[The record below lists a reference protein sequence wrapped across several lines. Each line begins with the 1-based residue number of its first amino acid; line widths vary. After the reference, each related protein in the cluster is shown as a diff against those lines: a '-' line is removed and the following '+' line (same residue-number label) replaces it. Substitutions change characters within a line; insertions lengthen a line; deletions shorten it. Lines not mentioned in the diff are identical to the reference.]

1 MRMKEYGFRIPFSP
15 STEKNRRGVPNLFD
29 TAIPNSPPSQS
40 SPVKGE
46 EVWNEIK
53 TATLIKSHQPGFLV
67 RSANMTSRL
76 LATVFT
82 LSLLFSGTAPA
93 QQLPKS
99 VTVGSNPPGSLFYA
113 LASGLGKVISEA
125 SQMQAQ
131 VQPYAGTST
140 FVPLFDSGELDF
152 GVVNAVDMGMVYQG
166 QKLKVG
172 GRNPFPHVPS
182 SRLIMRGS
190 PLRSSLIVKKD
201 SPIKTIGDV
210 KGKRVTGEYPAQL
223 AVWYNVFGSLSNGG
237 LTWNDVKV
245 VPVPAVNEGV
255 DALIQGRADVT
266 THAIGSAKVK
276 EADAA
281 VGIRYIPLDC
291 SKQGE
296 QRIKKAVP
304 GYYLSVVKAGS
315 STGIVEDTCAYT
327 YDIYLVGHKA
337 LPDAVVRNVLQA
349 IWINIEKLPQ
359 FHPGFTEWTKDR
371 AVDVDVTMPYHPAA
385 IRFFKDQNAWP
396 AKMDDAQQRLL
407 ALNP

>member
-1 MRMKEYGFRIPFSP
+1 M
-15 STEKNRRGVPNLFD
+15 T
-29 TAIPNSPPSQS
+29 TACNARAFFFGS
-40 SPVKGE
+40 
-46 EVWNEIK
+46 
-53 TATLIKSHQPGFLV
+53 
-67 RSANMTSRL
+67 L
-76 LATVFT
+76 LA
-82 LSLLFSGTAPA
+82 LLFLQLCAAQA

-99 VTVGSNPPGSLFYA
+99 VGVGSNPPGSLFYS
-113 LASGLGKVISEA
+113 LASGLAKVISEA
-125 SQMQAQ
+125 SPMQAQ

-140 FVPLFDSGELDF
+140 FVPLLDSGELDF

-166 QKLKVG
+166 QRLKIG
-172 GRNPFPHVPS
+172 GRNPFPHVAS

-255 DALIQGRADVT
+255 DALIQGRADVS

-281 VGIRYIPLDC
+281 IGIRYIPLDC

-296 QRIKKAVP
+296 ARIKKAVP
-304 GYYLSVVKAGS
+304 GYYLSVVKSGS

-337 LPDAVVRNVLQA
+337 LPDAVVQNVLQA
-349 IWINIEKLPQ
+349 IWVNIEKLPQ
-359 FHPGFTEWTKDR
+359 FHPGFGEWTKSR
-371 AVDVDVTMPYHPAA
+371 AVDSEVTLPYHPAA
-385 IRFFKDQNAWP
+385 ARYYKESGAWP
-396 AKMDDAQQRLL
+396 AKMDEVQKRLL

>member
-1 MRMKEYGFRIPFSP
+1 MGRQFFYC
-15 STEKNRRGVPNLFD
+15 
-29 TAIPNSPPSQS
+29 
-40 SPVKGE
+40 
-46 EVWNEIK
+46 
-53 TATLIKSHQPGFLV
+53 LV
-67 RSANMTSRL
+67 
-76 LATVFT
+76 LATF
-82 LSLLFSGTAPA
+82 LFATDGRA

-99 VTVGSNPPGSLFYA
+99 VAIGSNPPGSLFYA
-113 LASGLGKVISEA
+113 LASGMAKVVSEA
-125 SQMQAQ
+125 SPMQAQ

-140 FVPLFDSGELDF
+140 FVPLFDSGELDL

-182 SRLIMRGS
+182 ARLLMRGS

-223 AVWYNVFGSLSNGG
+223 AVWYNVFGSLANGG

-255 DALIQGRADVT
+255 DALVQGRADVT
-266 THAIGSAKVK
+266 THAIGTAKVK

-281 VGIRYIPLDC
+281 VGVRYIPLDC

-296 QRIKKAVP
+296 ERIKKAVP

-349 IWINIEKLPQ
+349 IWVNVEKLPQ
-359 FHPGFTEWTKDR
+359 FHPGFAEWTKVR
-371 AVDVDVTMPYHPAA
+371 AVDPEVTIPYHPAA
-385 IRFFKDQNAWP
+385 IRYFKDSGVWS
-396 AKMDDAQQRLL
+396 AKMDEAQKNLL
-407 ALNP
+407 ALSP

>member
-1 MRMKEYGFRIPFSP
+1 MGRQFFYC
-15 STEKNRRGVPNLFD
+15 
-29 TAIPNSPPSQS
+29 
-40 SPVKGE
+40 
-46 EVWNEIK
+46 
-53 TATLIKSHQPGFLV
+53 LV
-67 RSANMTSRL
+67 
-76 LATVFT
+76 LATF
-82 LSLLFSGTAPA
+82 LFATDGRA

-99 VTVGSNPPGSLFYA
+99 VAIGSNPPGSLFYA
-113 LASGLGKVISEA
+113 LASGMAKVVSEA
-125 SQMQAQ
+125 SPMQAQ

-140 FVPLFDSGELDF
+140 FVPLFDSGELDL

-182 SRLIMRGS
+182 ARLLMRGS

-223 AVWYNVFGSLSNGG
+223 AVWYNVFGSLANGG

-255 DALIQGRADVT
+255 DALVQGRADVT
-266 THAIGSAKVK
+266 THAIGTAKVK

-281 VGIRYIPLDC
+281 VGVRYIPLDC

-296 QRIKKAVP
+296 ERIKKAVP

-349 IWINIEKLPQ
+349 IWVNVEKLPQ
-359 FHPGFTEWTKDR
+359 FHPGFAEWTKVR
-371 AVDVDVTMPYHPAA
+371 AVDPEVTIPYHPAA
-385 IRFFKDQNAWP
+385 IRYFKDSGVWS
-396 AKMDDAQQRLL
+396 AKMDEAQKKLL

>member
-1 MRMKEYGFRIPFSP
+1 ML
-15 STEKNRRGVPNLFD
+15 NRRRVVICSIILLLSFG
-29 TAIPNSPPSQS
+29 TTQA
-40 SPVKGE
+40 
-46 EVWNEIK
+46 
-53 TATLIKSHQPGFLV
+53 QP
-67 RSANMTSRL
+67 
-76 LATVFT
+76 
-82 LSLLFSGTAPA
+82 
-93 QQLPKS
+93 LPKS
-99 VTVGSNPPGSLFYA
+99 VAIGSNPPGSLFYS
-113 LASGLGKVISEA
+113 LASGLAKVVSEA

-140 FVPLFDSGELDF
+140 FVPLFDSGELEF

-172 GRNPFPHVPS
+172 GRNPFPHVAS

-237 LTWNDVKV
+237 LTWSDVKV

-255 DALIQGRADVT
+255 DALVQGRADVT

-281 VGIRYIPLDC
+281 IGVRYIPLDC

-296 QRIKKAVP
+296 ARIKKAVP
-304 GYYLSVVKAGS
+304 GYYLSVVKSGS

-327 YDIYLVGHKA
+327 YDIYLVGHKG
-337 LPDAVVRNVLQA
+337 LSDAVVRNVLQA
-349 IWINIEKLPQ
+349 IWINIDKLPQ
-359 FHPGFTEWTKDR
+359 FHPGFAEWTKDR
-371 AVDVDVTMPYHPAA
+371 AVDAEVTIPYHPAA
-385 IRFFKDQNAWP
+385 IRFFKDQNVWP
-396 AKMDDAQQRLL
+396 AKMDATQKNLL
-407 ALNP
+407 AMNP

>member
-1 MRMKEYGFRIPFSP
+1 MRRQKVLCALILTF
-15 STEKNRRGVPNLFD
+15 LF
-29 TAIPNSPPSQS
+29 A
-40 SPVKGE
+40 
-46 EVWNEIK
+46 
-53 TATLIKSHQPGFLV
+53 AT
-67 RSANMTSRL
+67 SAN
-76 LATVFT
+76 
-82 LSLLFSGTAPA
+82 A

-99 VTVGSNPPGSLFYA
+99 INIGSNPPGSLFYA
-113 LASGLGKVISEA
+113 LASGLAKVISDSA
-125 SQMQAQ
+125 SIQAQ

-140 FVPLFDSGELDF
+140 FVPLLDSGELDF

-190 PLRSSLIVKKD
+190 PLRSSLIVRKD
-201 SPIKTIGDV
+201 SPIKTIADV

-266 THAIGSAKVK
+266 THAIGSAKAK

-296 QRIKKAVP
+296 QHIKKAVP

-315 STGIVEDTCAYT
+315 STGIVEDTCTYT

-337 LPDAVVRNVLQA
+337 LPDAVVRSVLQA
-349 IWINIEKLPQ
+349 IWVNIDKLPQ
-359 FHPGFTEWTKDR
+359 FHPGFAEWTKAR
-371 AVDVDVTMPYHPAA
+371 AVDPEITMPYHPAA
-385 IRFFKDQNAWP
+385 IRFFKDNGAWP
-396 AKMDDAQQRLL
+396 AKMDEVQKKLL
-407 ALNP
+407 AMNP

>member
-1 MRMKEYGFRIPFSP
+1 MKY
-15 STEKNRRGVPNLFD
+15 
-29 TAIPNSPPSQS
+29 
-40 SPVKGE
+40 
-46 EVWNEIK
+46 
-53 TATLIKSHQPGFLV
+53 
-67 RSANMTSRL
+67 RL
-76 LATVFT
+76 LVIFLAV
-82 LSLLFSGTAPA
+82 SLLFLGTAQA

-99 VTVGSNPPGSLFYA
+99 VTIGSNPPGSLFYA
-113 LASGLGKVISEA
+113 LASGLAKVISEA
-125 SQMQAQ
+125 SPMQAQ
-131 VQPYAGTST
+131 VTPYAGTST
-140 FVPLFDSGELDF
+140 FVPLFSSSELDF
-152 GVVNAVDMGMVYQG
+152 GMVNAVDMGMVYQG
-166 QKLKVG
+166 QKLQVG
-172 GRNPFPHVPS
+172 GRNPFPHIPS

-210 KGKRVTGEYPAQL
+210 RGKRVTGEYPAQL

-281 VGIRYIPLDC
+281 VGIRYIQLDC

-296 QRIKKAVP
+296 ARIKKAVP

-315 STGIVEDTCAYT
+315 STGIVEDTCTYT

-349 IWINIEKLPQ
+349 IWTNIEKLPQ
-359 FHPGFTEWTKDR
+359 FHPGFAEWTKDR
-371 AVDVDVTMPYHPAA
+371 AVDAEVTMPYHPAA
-385 IRFFKDQNAWP
+385 IRFFKEQNTWP
-396 AKMDDAQQRLL
+396 AKMDEAQKKLL

>member
-1 MRMKEYGFRIPFSP
+1 MD
-15 STEKNRRGVPNLFD
+15 RRLVYVFLF
-29 TAIPNSPPSQS
+29 AI
-40 SPVKGE
+40 
-46 EVWNEIK
+46 
-53 TATLIKSHQPGFLV
+53 
-67 RSANMTSRL
+67 
-76 LATVFT
+76 
-82 LSLLFSGTAPA
+82 LFFAPA
-93 QQLPKS
+93 ARAQPLPKS
-99 VTVGSNPPGSLFYA
+99 ISIGSNPPGSLFYS
-113 LASGLGKVISEA
+113 LASGLAKVISDA
-125 SQMQAQ
+125 TPMQAQ

-140 FVPLFDSGELDF
+140 FVPLFESGELDF
-152 GVVNAVDMGMVYQG
+152 GTVNAVDMGMVYQG
-166 QKLKVG
+166 QKLKIG
-172 GRNPFPHVPS
+172 GRNPYPHVPE

-190 PLRSSLIVKKD
+190 PLRSSLIVRKD
-201 SPIKTIGDV
+201 SSIKTIADV

-237 LTWNDVKV
+237 LTWSDVKV

-255 DALIQGRADVT
+255 DALVQGRADVT

-291 SKQGE
+291 SKLGE
-296 QRIKKAVP
+296 ARIKKAVP

-349 IWINIEKLPQ
+349 IWVNVEKLPQ
-359 FHPGFTEWTKDR
+359 FHPGFAEWTKAR
-371 AVDVDVTMPYHPAA
+371 AVDAEVTLPYHPAA
-385 IRFFKDQNAWP
+385 VRFYKENGLWP
-396 AKMDDAQQRLL
+396 AKMDDVQKKLL

>member
-1 MRMKEYGFRIPFSP
+1 MRRRIFLGFAAATFLFS
-15 STEKNRRGVPNLFD
+15 F
-29 TAIPNSPPSQS
+29 
-40 SPVKGE
+40 
-46 EVWNEIK
+46 
-53 TATLIKSHQPGFLV
+53 TAT
-67 RSANMTSRL
+67 
-76 LATVFT
+76 
-82 LSLLFSGTAPA
+82 A

-99 VTVGSNPPGSLFYA
+99 VAIGSNPPGSLFYA
-113 LASGLGKVISEA
+113 LGSGLAKVISDA
-125 SQMQAQ
+125 SPIQAQ
-131 VQPYAGTST
+131 IQPYAGTST
-140 FVPLFDSGELDF
+140 FVPLFESGELDF

-172 GRNPFPHVPS
+172 GRNPFPHVAS

-190 PLRSSLIVKKD
+190 PLRSSLIVRKD
-201 SPIKTIGDV
+201 SPIKSIADV

-255 DALIQGRADVT
+255 DALVQGRADAT

-276 EADAA
+276 EADSA

-296 QRIKKAVP
+296 ARIKKAVP

-327 YDIYLVGHKA
+327 YDIYLVGHKNLA
-337 LPDAVVRNVLQA
+337 DAVVRNIIQA
-349 IWINIEKLPQ
+349 IWVNIEKLPQ
-359 FHPGFTEWTKDR
+359 FHPGFGEWTRAR
-371 AVDVDVTMPYHPAA
+371 AVDPEVTIPYHPAA
-385 IRFFKDQNAWP
+385 IRYFKDSGAWSP
-396 AKMDDAQQRLL
+396 KMDEAQKRLL

>member
-1 MRMKEYGFRIPFSP
+1 MNIQR
-15 STEKNRRGVPNLFD
+15 NL
-29 TAIPNSPPSQS
+29 
-40 SPVKGE
+40 
-46 EVWNEIK
+46 
-53 TATLIKSHQPGFLV
+53 
-67 RSANMTSRL
+67 SRL
-76 LATVFT
+76 LILTHLATV
-82 LSLLFSGTAPA
+82 LLLAGVVAA

-99 VTVGSNPPGSLFYA
+99 AAIGSNPPGSLFYS
-113 LASGLGKVISEA
+113 LASGLAKVMSE
-125 SQMQAQ
+125 STPIQTQ

-140 FVPLFDSGELDF
+140 FVPLFDSGELEL

-166 QKLKVG
+166 PKLKVG

-190 PLRSSLIVKKD
+190 PLRSSLIVRKD
-201 SPIKTIGDV
+201 SLIKTIRDV

-237 LTWNDVKV
+237 LTWDDVKV

-291 SKQGE
+291 SPQGE
-296 QRIKKAVP
+296 ERIKKAVP
-304 GYYLSVVKAGS
+304 GYYLSTVKAGS
-315 STGIVEDTCAYT
+315 STGIVQDTCAYT
-327 YDIYLVGHKA
+327 YDIYFVGHKA
-337 LPDAVVRNVLQA
+337 LPDAVVQVTLKA
-349 IWINIEKLPQ
+349 IWDNIAKLPPL
-359 FHPGFTEWTKDR
+359 HPGFVEWTKER
-371 AVDVDVTMPYHPAA
+371 AVDPEVTLPYHPAA
-385 IRFFKDQNAWP
+385 IQFYKEQKVWSP
-396 AKMDDAQQRLL
+396 KMDEAQKKLL